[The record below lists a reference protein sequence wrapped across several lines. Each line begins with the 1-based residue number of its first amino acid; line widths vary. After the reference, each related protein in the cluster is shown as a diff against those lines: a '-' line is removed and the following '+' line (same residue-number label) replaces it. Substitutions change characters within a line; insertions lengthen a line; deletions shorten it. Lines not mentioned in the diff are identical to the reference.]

1 MTIFRAQ
8 AVWLIICKRISV
20 QRESEYFKFTQGVIL
35 YPLGI
40 ALLMWIVLWSELRLG
55 VNFTTLGVKPR
66 EFTGLIGVICSPFIH
81 SGMSHLWHNTIP
93 IIVLT
98 AALFYFY
105 KPIAFKVLLLL
116 YLGAGLGT
124 WLIGRTSYHIGM
136 SGVIYALVAFLF
148 FKGIMTKHYRLVAL
162 SLLVVFLYGSLIWGT
177 LPIKAGVS
185 WEGHLSGFVVGI
197 LVALRFRESV
207 PTPPQF
213 VWEKDDYNDEDDVF
227 MQHFDADGN
236 FVPSKPEETD
246 MGIATP
252 DDNTTQTSE
261 IEGSRVVYHF
271 KRKDEE
277 E

>member
-1 MTIFRAQ
+1 
-8 AVWLIICKRISV
+8 
-20 QRESEYFKFTQGVIL
+20 
-35 YPLGI
+35 
-40 ALLMWIVLWSELRLG
+40 
-55 VNFTTLGVKPR
+55 
-66 EFTGLIGVICSPFIH
+66 
-81 SGMSHLWHNTIP
+81 MSHLWHNTIP